1 MVHRLFLVIQCSFF
15 PQDILSDRE
24 LNCAR
29 DELMAV
35 NHSIRHLL
43 SMWFSV
49 GFLNM
54 ERMTW
59 QSPCDITE
67 KVASEVI

>member
-1 MVHRLFLVIQCSFF
+1 MNRPTVQYNMLSFF
-15 PQDILSDRE
+15 KDILSDRE

-29 DELMAV
+29 DELIAV

-54 ERMTW
+54 ERVTW

-67 KVASEVI
+67 KVSSDNI